1 MLAHDIRQDVDR
13 AWDSVW
19 STGVTNPIVV
29 SDLLGTL
36 LMAGAAKQGEVWS
49 RLRAAASRSAGREIA
64 SELAQV
70 RRKYGIDSG
79 SEIEAPEFW
88 GTDHSL
94 IRSMDLLG
102 PLIKAHGDILGD
114 IYEHI
119 LAKLSLAGHFGQF
132 RTPRHIVDF
141 MVELI
146 DPQDGE
152 IVADPACGS
161 GGFLV
166 SASDYRNRA
175 GRSGVE
181 IGVEIDRTISRIAVA
196 NTVFHGMNHS
206 KILQGDGLTRE
217 LPDNPHVV
225 LANPPFSGVVNDDV
239 AQLFRAGSSKTELL
253 FVEAIAESLTLNGRA
268 AVVVPSGVVTGGN
281 SAARFV
287 RRLLL
292 EENTLEAVIELP
304 SGVFR
309 PYTDVKTA
317 ILIWHNTMPEIAAEV
332 KMIRVEADG
341 FSRDS
346 RRTPIADNDLPSVLR
361 VLRGEQAD
369 IAAVGVEASV
379 IAATGYNLNPSRYI
393 KVKGESTLSDD
404 MTINESLV
412 LLSDSMRVIAA
423 KLAKI
428 EELIS

>member
-1 MLAHDIRQDVDR
+1 MLEHNVRRDLDR

-36 LMAGAAKQGEVWS
+36 LMAGAVEGDVWI
-49 RLRAAASRSAGREIA
+49 RLRVAAGLGAGHEIA
-64 SELAQV
+64 AGLSEV
-70 RRKYGIDSG
+70 RRKYGIEPG

-88 GTDHSL
+88 ASDHSL
-94 IRSMDLLG
+94 NRAMDLLG
-102 PLIKAHGDILGD
+102 PVIEANGDILGD

-141 MVELI
+141 MVELM

-166 SASDYRNRA
+166 SASDYRKRS
-175 GRSGVE
+175 GRGGVE
-181 IGVEIDRTISRIAVA
+181 IGIEIDRTIARIAVA
-196 NTVFHGMNHS
+196 NTVFHGMTAS
-206 KILQGDGLTRE
+206 TILQGDGLTRK
-217 LPDNPHVV
+217 LPQAPDIV
-225 LANPPFSGVVNDDV
+225 LANPPFAGVVNDDV

-253 FVEAIAESLTLNGRA
+253 FVESIARSLAPNGRA

-281 SAARFV
+281 GAARYI
-287 RRLLL
+287 RRHLL
-292 EENTLEAVIELP
+292 EENTLDAVIELP

-309 PYTDVKTA
+309 PYTDVKTS
-317 ILIWHNTMPEIAAEV
+317 ILVWRNTRPAAGGKV
-332 KMIRVEADG
+332 KMIRLEDDG

-346 RRTPIADNDLPSVLR
+346 KRTPITDNELPTVIR
-361 VLRGEQAD
+361 ALRGESAD
-369 IAAVGVEASV
+369 IAAVDVDADS
-379 IAATGYNLNPSRYI
+379 IAATGYSLNPSRYI
-393 KVKGESTLSDD
+393 GVRGTRDPENGPTIKESMALLNDSVRA
-404 MTINESLV
+404 ISL
-412 LLSDSMRVIAA
+412 
-423 KLAKI
+423 KLAQI